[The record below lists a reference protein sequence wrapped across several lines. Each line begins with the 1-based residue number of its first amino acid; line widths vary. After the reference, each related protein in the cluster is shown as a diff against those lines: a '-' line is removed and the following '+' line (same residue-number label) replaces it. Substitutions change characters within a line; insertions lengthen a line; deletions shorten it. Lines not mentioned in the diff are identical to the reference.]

1 MLKVVGTLFIKDR
14 KLLLNQPRKRPIYQL
29 IAGKMEEGETPAEAI
44 YREACEELITDT
56 LRPELFE
63 FLMNF
68 EETASSDPNLKIDYY
83 LFNYTGEL
91 NFKLQTSDEITD
103 FVWYNTKTNV
113 PLSPTLE
120 HIVIPYC
127 IQNNLID

>member
-44 YREACEELITDT
+44 YREACEELITDA
-56 LRPELFE
+56 LNPKLFE

-83 LFNYTGEL
+83 LFNYKGEF
-91 NFKLQTSDEITD
+91 NIPLQTSEEITD
-103 FVWYNTKTNV
+103 FVWYNTNTKV

-127 IQNNLID
+127 IKNNLID